1 MKMVDKYQIDIQNL
15 DAYIDDDIE
24 DAMIKNGK
32 FEKLLVIKKNQE

>member
-1 MKMVDKYQIDIQNL
+1 MKMVDKYQIDVQNL

>member
-1 MKMVDKYQIDIQNL
+1 MKMVDKYQIDVQNL
-15 DAYIDDDIE
+15 DAYVDDDIE